1 MRPDR
6 PPGRDATSGPAL
18 TPPGRPLNAS
28 TGIVQRGAGSD
39 RARAAEKRLCLA
51 WWADG
56 YRIGFEAGEQVGARR
71 TAREWHVTA
80 AGLPLAAIGPL
91 WAELERRRWGPGGRL
106 HFGDPR
112 PGDFP
117 GRDDRP

>member
-1 MRPDR
+1 MSPAVARLDR
-6 PPGRDATSGPAL
+6 PPGRMSSGPHS
-18 TPPGRPLNAS
+18 S
-28 TGIVQRGAGSD
+28 TGHHQPSKGPSPILGDGTVSD
-39 RARAAEKRLCLA
+39 RRRGELLD

-56 YRIGFEAGEQVGARR
+56 YRIGFEAGQEIAARR

-80 AGLPLAAIGPL
+80 AGLPMAAIGPS
-91 WAELERRRWGPGGRL
+91 WAELERRRWGPGGRA

-117 GRDDRP
+117 GRAA